1 MFTHLPIFCL
11 PALTKV
17 RFLSFGVG
25 LDPRQAAL
33 FGPKLGPLLVGCI
46 LGIVSFASVGLAE
59 GYPGLGANP
68 ARCFSYA
75 VARGNFQC
83 KPATVTRCVR
93 LLSPFTNNIHRS
105 VDLVD
110 RTFEWSPRE
119 YCCLLYC
126 APISP
131 TARQGTCRKY
141 TTSGGT
147 GKPAKGVMSI

>member
-25 LDPRQAAL
+25 LDPRQVAL

-83 KPATVTRCVR
+83 E
-93 LLSPFTNNIHRS
+93 LQLSQ
-105 VDLVD
+105 D
-110 RTFEWSPRE
+110 
-119 YCCLLYC
+119 
-126 APISP
+126 A
-131 TARQGTCRKY
+131 
-141 TTSGGT
+141 
-147 GKPAKGVMSI
+147 